1 MWWSTLSLLQK
12 IFFCVAC
19 ASTLLLL
26 IQIIMMIIGF
36 GNDGDVDVDGID
48 GIGDVDGFED
58 SADGFSL
65 DSDIGLSLF
74 TVKTLSSFFAIGGW
88 VGFAVADLGNFTAI
102 LISLF
107 SGTAALIGMA
117 FIMKWLTSL
126 QSEGNINYSNA
137 VGKIANVYLTIP
149 ANSGGIGKINLTLQE
164 RFIEANAITN
174 DEESIKTGTMVK
186 IVSIIDDTFV
196 VTKNM

>member
-26 IQIIMMIIGF
+26 IQIIMMIVGF
-36 GNDGDVDVDGID
+36 GSDGDLDTDGID
-48 GIGDVDGFED
+48 GDVDGFEE
-58 SADGFSL
+58 ATDGLTL
-65 DSDIGLSLF
+65 DSDVGLSLF

-88 VGFAVADLGNFTAI
+88 VGFAVSDLGNLPAI
-102 LISLF
+102 LIALL
-107 SGTAALIGMA
+107 SGTIALVGMA
-117 FIMKWLTSL
+117 FIMKRLASL
-126 QSEGNINYSNA
+126 QSDGNINYSNA
-137 VGKIANVYLTIP
+137 IGKIANVYLTIP
-149 ANSGGIGKINLTLQE
+149 ANNGGSGKINLTLQE

-174 DEESIKTGTMVK
+174 DAEEIKTGAMVK

>member
-26 IQIIMMIIGF
+26 IQIIMMIVGF
-36 GNDGDVDVDGID
+36 GSDGDLDTDGID
-48 GIGDVDGFED
+48 GDGFEEA
-58 SADGFSL
+58 ADGLTL
-65 DSDIGLSLF
+65 DSDVGLSLF

-88 VGFAVADLGNFTAI
+88 VGFAVSDLGNLPAI
-102 LISLF
+102 LIALL
-107 SGTAALIGMA
+107 SGTIALVGMA
-117 FIMKWLTSL
+117 FIMKRLASL

-137 VGKIANVYLTIP
+137 IGKIANVYLTIP
-149 ANSGGIGKINLTLQE
+149 ANNGGSGKINLTLQE

-174 DEESIKTGTMVK
+174 DAEEIKTGAMVK

>member
-26 IQIIMMIIGF
+26 IQIIMMIVGF
-36 GNDGDVDVDGID
+36 GSDGDLDTDGID
-48 GIGDVDGFED
+48 GGVDGFEEA
-58 SADGFSL
+58 ADGLTL
-65 DSDIGLSLF
+65 DSDVGLSLF

-88 VGFAVADLGNFTAI
+88 VGFAVSDLGNLPAI
-102 LISLF
+102 LIALL
-107 SGTAALIGMA
+107 SGTIALVGMA
-117 FIMKWLTSL
+117 FIMKRLASL
-126 QSEGNINYSNA
+126 QSEGNIHYSNA
-137 VGKIANVYLTIP
+137 IGKIANVYLTIP
-149 ANSGGIGKINLTLQE
+149 ANNGGSGKINLTLQE

-174 DEESIKTGTMVK
+174 DAEEIRTGAMVK

>member
-26 IQIIMMIIGF
+26 IQIIMMIVGF
-36 GNDGDVDVDGID
+36 GSDGDLDADGID
-48 GIGDVDGFED
+48 GDVDGFEEA
-58 SADGFSL
+58 ADGLTL
-65 DSDIGLSLF
+65 DSDVGLSLF

-88 VGFAVADLGNFTAI
+88 VGFAVSDLGNLPAI
-102 LISLF
+102 LIALL
-107 SGTAALIGMA
+107 SGTIALVGMA
-117 FIMKWLTSL
+117 FIMKRLASL

-137 VGKIANVYLTIP
+137 IGKIANVYLTIP
-149 ANSGGIGKINLTLQE
+149 ANNGGSGKINLTLQE

-174 DEESIKTGTMVK
+174 DAEDIKTGAMVK

>member
-26 IQIIMMIIGF
+26 IQIIMMIVGF
-36 GNDGDVDVDGID
+36 GSDGDLDTDGID
-48 GIGDVDGFED
+48 GDGFEEA
-58 SADGFSL
+58 ADGLTL
-65 DSDIGLSLF
+65 DSDVGLSLF

-88 VGFAVADLGNFTAI
+88 VGFAVSDLGNLPAI
-102 LISLF
+102 LIALL
-107 SGTAALIGMA
+107 SGTIALVGMA
-117 FIMKWLTSL
+117 FIMKRLASL

-137 VGKIANVYLTIP
+137 IGKIANVYLTIP
-149 ANSGGIGKINLTLQE
+149 ANNGGSGKINLTLQE

-174 DEESIKTGTMVK
+174 DAEEIRTGAMVK

>member
-26 IQIIMMIIGF
+26 IQIIMMIVGF
-36 GNDGDVDVDGID
+36 GSDGDLDADGID
-48 GIGDVDGFED
+48 GGVDGFEEA
-58 SADGFSL
+58 ADGLTL
-65 DSDIGLSLF
+65 DSDVGLSLF

-88 VGFAVADLGNFTAI
+88 VGFAVSDLGNLPAI
-102 LISLF
+102 LIALL
-107 SGTAALIGMA
+107 SGTIALVGMA
-117 FIMKWLTSL
+117 FIMKRLASL

-137 VGKIANVYLTIP
+137 IGKIANVYLTIP
-149 ANSGGIGKINLTLQE
+149 ANNGGCGKINLTLQE

-174 DEESIKTGTMVK
+174 DAEEIRTGAMVK

>member
-36 GNDGDVDVDGID
+36 GSDGDVDGID
-48 GIGDVDGFED
+48 EIGDVDGFED
-58 SADGFSL
+58 AADGLSL

-88 VGFAVADLGNFTAI
+88 VGFAVSDLGNFPAI
-102 LISLF
+102 LISLL
-107 SGTAALIGMA
+107 SGTAALVGMA
-117 FIMKWLTSL
+117 FIMKRLTSL

-137 VGKIANVYLTIP
+137 IGKIANVYLTIP
-149 ANSGGIGKINLTLQE
+149 ANNSGNGKINLTLQE

-174 DEESIKTGTMVK
+174 DEENIKTGSMVK